1 MGNGA
6 GMDSYN
12 VVFCG
17 EIADG
22 FALDEVTT
30 SLKAVFGIS
39 DEAKVKHLFSGNR
52 AVLRKKLSRGDAWRF
67 KEKLETIGIITDLEK
82 IGSTTESGWLSFD
95 ETTDTAPAPQA
106 KTQVAEP
113 EPTASPPETPGL
125 SLEPLDLTDPTGEE
139 PPPTPEMATFR
150 ATETSPQRTLK
161 NPAPVT
167 ATPSSLSRLS
177 SSASVAAATV
187 VADTN
192 SSGGGSGVTAPPST
206 SGLCWGGFFFGWIWG
221 AFNRT
226 WFGLFG
232 LIPLLNVPVAFIL
245 LFKGREWA
253 WRNKRWESV
262 EHFNE
267 VQRKWTIAGII
278 FALLSGFLW
287 FQFVQDASEFGEEE
301 ALQMEEQRQELRDK
315 LDTIEDPEQRKQ
327 LEAIIQFQEQLQKEL
342 EKSQ

>member
-12 VVFCG
+12 IVFCG

-22 FALDEVTT
+22 FALEEVKT
-30 SLKAVFGIS
+30 SLEAVFGIS
-39 DEAKVKHLFSGNR
+39 DEAKIKHFFSGNR
-52 AVLRKKLSRGDAWRF
+52 VVLRKKLTRGDAWKF
-67 KEKLETIGIITDLEK
+67 KEKLDTIGVIAELEN
-82 IGSTTESGWLSFD
+82 TESSPEGGWLSFD

-106 KTQVAEP
+106 NTQIAEATPVAALTEP
-113 EPTASPPETPGL
+113 SGL
-125 SLEPLDLTDPTGEE
+125 RLEPLDSTDTTGEE
-139 PPPTPEMATFR
+139 PSPTAEMATFR
-150 ATETSPQRTLK
+150 ATEASPQEPLEHA
-161 NPAPVT
+161 APVT
-167 ATPSSLSRLS
+167 ATPSSISRLS
-177 SSASVAAATV
+177 GSASVAAATV

-192 SSGGGSGVTAPPST
+192 SSGGGSGVTAPPSA
-206 SGLCWGGFFFGWIWG
+206 SGLCWGGFFFGWIWA

-232 LIPLLNVPVAFIL
+232 LIPLLNVPVAFVL
-245 LFKGREWA
+245 LFKGRDWA
-253 WRNKRWESV
+253 WKNKRWKSV

-267 VQRKWTIAGII
+267 VQRKWSIAGIV
-278 FALLSGFLW
+278 FALLSGFIW
-287 FQFVQDASEFGEEE
+287 FQFVQDASEFSEEE

-327 LEAIIQFQEQLQKEL
+327 LEAIIQLQEQLQEEL